1 MAVSRGAKRHPHLE
15 ACGQRLKKDT
25 HFCSERSLLLTTCTL
40 NVRGKSSREKGRR
53 SQLSQ

>member
-25 HFCSERSLLLTTCTL
+25 HFCSELSLPLTACSMDVEA
-40 NVRGKSSREKGRR
+40 NRRAREGAGV
-53 SQLSQ
+53 S